1 MDYPKYFEP
10 KNSLNL
16 YGLEKDFYFLK
27 SLYSKN
33 KFPYILMLSGSRGAG
48 KSTLINHFLFSIFD
62 EKNYN
67 KEKFSFFDSSIM
79 FKQFKNNIFQNIL
92 YLSGSDF
99 KSVKVEDIRNLKS
112 TIFQSSLLN
121 KERFIILDDIELFN
135 TNSLNAL
142 LKIIEEPSKNNYFI
156 LINNK
161 TKPLIETIRSRSIE
175 LKIILTEKKRV
186 EIINNLVKF
195 YNIETVIDPVNLK
208 LTPGNFIKFN
218 YIFKEYNI
226 SINNEFSDNLSLL
239 LNLYKK
245 SKDVLIIDIV
255 FFLADFYFKNLNN
268 IKNMNSDKIYELKNF
283 IMNNLDQYFMFNLN
297 QNSLINAINNKLNHG

>member
-1 MDYPKYFEP
+1 MDYPEYFEP

-16 YGLEKDFYFLK
+16 YGLEKDFYFLRT
-27 SLYSKN
+27 LYSKN
-33 KFPYILMLSGSRGAG
+33 KFPNVLMLSGSRGVG
-48 KSTLINHFLFSIFD
+48 KSTLVNHFLISIFD

-67 KEKFSFFDSSIM
+67 KEKFTFINTSTLY
-79 FKQFKNNIFQNIL
+79 KQIKNNIFQNIL
-92 YLSGSDF
+92 YLRGSDF
-99 KSVKVEDIRNLKS
+99 KSVKIEDIRNLKS
-112 TIFQSSLLN
+112 NIFQSTLLN

-135 TNSLNAL
+135 INSINAL
-142 LKIIEEPSKNNYFI
+142 LKIIEEPNKNNYFI
-156 LINNK
+156 LIDNK

-175 LKIILTEKKRV
+175 LKIILTEEKRL
-186 EIINNLVKF
+186 EIINNLMKF
-195 YNIETVIDPVNLK
+195 YNIESVINPENTK

-255 FFLADFYFKNLNN
+255 FFLADLYFKNLNN
-268 IKNMNSDKIYELKNF
+268 KKIMNNDKIYELKSF
-283 IMNNLDQYFMFNLN
+283 VINNLDKYFTFNLN

>member
-1 MDYPKYFEP
+1 MDYPEYFEP

-16 YGLEKDFYFLK
+16 YGLEKDFYFLRT
-27 SLYSKN
+27 LYSKN
-33 KFPYILMLSGSRGAG
+33 KFPNVLMLSGSRGVG
-48 KSTLINHFLFSIFD
+48 KSTLVNHFLISIFD

-67 KEKFSFFDSSIM
+67 KEKFTFINTSTLY
-79 FKQFKNNIFQNIL
+79 KQIKNNIFQNIL
-92 YLSGSDF
+92 YLRGSDF
-99 KSVKVEDIRNLKS
+99 KSVKIEDIRNLKS
-112 TIFQSSLLN
+112 NIFQSTLLN

-135 TNSLNAL
+135 INSINAL
-142 LKIIEEPSKNNYFI
+142 LKIIEEPNKNNYFI
-156 LINNK
+156 LIDNK

-175 LKIILTEKKRV
+175 LKIILTEEKRL
-186 EIINNLVKF
+186 EIINNLMKF
-195 YNIETVIDPVNLK
+195 YNIESVINPENTK

-255 FFLADFYFKNLNN
+255 FFLADLYFKNLNN
-268 IKNMNSDKIYELKNF
+268 KKVMNNDKIYELKSF
-283 IMNNLDQYFMFNLN
+283 VINNLDKYFTFNLN